1 MSQPIDDCRRA
12 QTLVS
17 VGQILAARRSESSN
31 AKRALNEAIKLSDD
45 CNPLFFRVENLRT
58 AAEAFLAIADDD
70 DAMKTIELG
79 IKLAEER
86 YEKDSDASDPNLA
99 LKAQWPSTNAWRQ
112 FIQLVARISPDAAT
126 TLINDVQDPEIRAFL
141 RVSMASGL
149 LGSELPHL
157 QVISRHRDNLE
168 YW

>member
-1 MSQPIDDCRRA
+1 M
-12 QTLVS
+12 
-17 VGQILAARRSESSN
+17 
-31 AKRALNEAIKLSDD
+31 
-45 CNPLFFRVENLRT
+45 
-58 AAEAFLAIADDD
+58 ADDD

-79 IKLAEER
+79 IKLAEEW

-112 FIQLVARISPDAAT
+112 FMQLVARISPDAAT
-126 TLINDVQDPEIRAFL
+126 RLINDVQDPEIRVFL